1 MRNIREILRLHHENG
16 LSSRKIALTC
26 NCSYVTVLTILEKA
40 SAARLSW
47 PLPKELDDRELEEK
61 IYPGTASQIKS
72 QRPLPKMEYLHT
84 ELSRPGVT
92 LQLLWQEYKLDH
104 PAGLMYSHFCEHY
117 RQWAKTCDLSMRQ
130 IHKAGEKMFVDWAG
144 ATMRVVDRQTG
155 EIQEAYLFA
164 GVLGASGY
172 TYIEACLT
180 MDMPNWIGA
189 HTRAF
194 RYFGGVPQVIV
205 PDNLRTGVNKS
216 CRYEPEINAT
226 YQEMAN
232 HYHVAVIPARL
243 RKPKDKPKA
252 EGSVLLAERWIVAA
266 LRNQVFFSIT
276 ELNSVIQDKLEE
288 LNNKSFQKLSGSRRS
303 LFETVD
309 KPALKPLPLE
319 PYVFAVWKKAKV
331 HIDYHVTFEE
341 NYYSVPHQLVGE
353 YVDLRI
359 STTTIEVLH
368 NNKRV
373 AIHPRSYGKR
383 QQITIAEHRPA
394 NHRFYAEWTPD
405 RMVKWARETG
415 PHTALFIQAMLDAR
429 SHPEQAFRACLGILR
444 LGKSY
449 PAERME
455 KTAQRALSFQ
465 AISYKSFKT
474 ILEKGFDQLKTT
486 KTKNPPV
493 IQHEN
498 IRGAAYYSSTTE
510 VSPC

>member
-1 MRNIREILRLHHENG
+1 MRNIREILRLSYENG

-26 NCSYVTVLTILEKA
+26 NCSYVTVLHILEKA
-40 SAARLSW
+40 ADTGLPW
-47 PLPKELDDRELEEK
+47 PLPEDMDDQELEEK
-61 IYPGTASQIKS
+61 MYPGTGVQTES

-92 LQLLWQEYKLDH
+92 LQLLWQEYKREH
-104 PAGLMYSHFCEHY
+104 PDGLMYSHFCEHY

-144 ATMRVVDRQTG
+144 ATMRVVGKETG
-155 EIQEAYLFA
+155 EVQEAYLFV

-172 TYIEACLT
+172 TFIEGCLT

-189 HTRAF
+189 HCRAF

-205 PDNLRTGVNKS
+205 PDNLRTGVNKV

-232 HYHVAVIPARL
+232 HYHVAVIPARP

-252 EGSVLLAERWIVAA
+252 EGSVLIAERWIVAA
-266 LRNQVFFSIT
+266 LRNQIFFSIT
-276 ELNSVIQDKLEE
+276 ELNTAIQEKMEE
-288 LNNKSFQKLSGSRRS
+288 LNNKPFQKLSGSRRI

-319 PYVFAVWKKAKV
+319 PYVFAFWKKVKV
-331 HIDYHVTFEE
+331 NLDYHVAFED
-341 NYYSVPHQLVGE
+341 NYYSIPYQLVGE

-359 STTTIEVLH
+359 SATTIEILH

-373 AIHPRSYGKR
+373 ASHLRNYGKR
-383 QQITIAEHRPA
+383 QQITIPEHRPA
-394 NHRFYAEWTPD
+394 NHRFYAEWSPE
-405 RMVKWARETG
+405 RLVKWAQEIG
-415 PHTALFIQAMLDAR
+415 PHTALFIQAMIDGR
-429 SHPEQAFRACLGILR
+429 NHPEQAFHACLGILR
-444 LGKSY
+444 LGKCY

-455 KTAQRALSFQ
+455 KAALRALSFQ
-465 AISYKSFKT
+465 AVSYKSFKT
-474 ILEKGFDQLKTT
+474 ILEKGLDQLRPNETAST
-486 KTKNPPV
+486 PIVSHN
-493 IQHEN
+493 N
-498 IRGAAYYSSTTE
+498 IRGAAYYSSSAE
-510 VSPC
+510 VPPC